1 MTGSYNTIQYTNT
14 VTWAQYYARES
25 RNKQSTSKK
34 NKNTDTWRFGS
45 DIRDTNKDGELSAKE
60 ILNHNDKVRKLFAE
74 KICDYRDGKQF
85 LQPCDWF
92 DKKHYQRLYTDTDIS
107 QEYRQKLAKNTDNN
121 L

>member
-14 VTWAQYYARES
+14 VSWAQYYARES

-34 NKNTDTWRFGS
+34 NKNTDTWRFCS
-45 DIRDTNKDGELSAKE
+45 DIRDTNKDWKLSAEE
-60 ILNHNDKVRKLFAE
+60 ILN
-74 KICDYRDGKQF
+74 YRDGKQF